1 MIKCQLNTDCEGPIS
16 LNDNAL
22 ELTCH
27 FIPQGMKFFSQVS
40 GYDDYLADIAKRP
53 GYKAGDTLRLIS
65 PFLKAYG
72 ATNLKIERYSEAN
85 LSLVPGAKEI
95 LQFIRQRIPIF
106 IVSTSYEPYIRVLCR
121 LLDFPLE
128 NVYCTK
134 LDIDGYEIE
143 ERETKRLKE
152 LVEEI
157 VAMPPLE
164 MSSDVQYLQ
173 DLSLETQKIIA
184 RLDDIF
190 WREMASM
197 KCGRLLKEINPVG
210 GWEKAQAVLD
220 SLAKTGNSLSE
231 VIYVGDSITD
241 VEALDLVRRN
251 GGLAISFNG
260 NRYSLKAAEIACI
273 SGHVI
278 VIAIL
283 TCAFSKGGK
292 EKTLWLVRNWNHS
305 AIRQSGVNDLLMD
318 ELISLYP
325 STLPR
330 VEIITDSN
338 RNEIID
344 ESETFR
350 RRLRGGAG
358 RLG

>member
-27 FIPQGMKFFSQVS
+27 FIPHGMKFFSQVS
-40 GYDDYLADIAKRP
+40 GYDDYLADIAKREK
-53 GYKAGDTLRLIS
+53 YKAGDTLRLIL

-85 LSLVPGAKEI
+85 LSLVSGAKES
-95 LQFIRQRIPIF
+95 LQFIRQRMPIF
-106 IVSTSYEPYIRVLCR
+106 IVSTSYEPYIRALCR
-121 LLDFPLE
+121 LLDFSLE
-128 NVYCTK
+128 DVYCTK

-143 ERETKRLKE
+143 EWETKRLKE
-152 LVEEI
+152 LAEEI
-157 VAMPPLE
+157 IAMPPLE
-164 MSSDVQYLQ
+164 LPTCRTGRRRLR
-173 DLSLETQKIIA
+173 DLPLEPQKIIA

-190 WREMASM
+190 WREIASM
-197 KCGRLLKEINPVG
+197 KCGRLLEEINPIG

-220 SLAKTGNSLSE
+220 SLTKTGNSLSE

-241 VEALDLVRRN
+241 VEALDLVRGN

-273 SGHVI
+273 SSHVI

-283 TCAFSKGGK
+283 TCVFSKGGK
-292 EKTLWLVRNWNHS
+292 GKTLWLARNWSHS
-305 AIRQSGVNDLLMD
+305 AIRQSGIDYFLMD

-325 STLPR
+325 RTLPR
-330 VEIITDSN
+330 VETITDSN
-338 RNEIID
+338 RNELIK

-350 RRLRGGAG
+350 KRLRG
-358 RLG
+358 

>member
-40 GYDDYLADIAKRP
+40 GYDDYLADIVKRP
-53 GYKAGDTLRLIS
+53 GYKAGDTLRLIL

-85 LSLVPGAKEI
+85 LSVVPGAKEI
-95 LQFIRQRIPIF
+95 LRFIGERMPIF
-106 IVSTSYEPYIRVLCR
+106 IVSTSYEPYIRALCR
-121 LLDFPLE
+121 LLDFPIE
-128 NVYCTK
+128 YVYCTK
-134 LDIDGYEIE
+134 LNIDGCEIE
-143 ERETKRLKE
+143 EWEIKRLKE
-152 LVEEI
+152 LAEEI
-157 VAMPPLE
+157 LRMLPLKL
-164 MSSDVQYLQ
+164 SDVRSLQ
-173 DLSLETQKIIA
+173 DLPLKTQKIIA

-190 WREMASM
+190 WREITSM
-197 KCGRLLKEINPVG
+197 KCGRLLKETNPIG
-210 GWEKAQAVLD
+210 GWEKAQAILD

-231 VIYVGDSITD
+231 VIYVGDGITD

-278 VIAIL
+278 VVAIL
-283 TCAFSKGGK
+283 TDAFSKRGKGG
-292 EKTLWLVRNWNHS
+292 TLWLARNWSHS
-305 AIRQSGVNDLLMD
+305 AIRQSGIDDLLMD
-318 ELISLYP
+318 ALISLYP

-330 VEIITDSN
+330 VETITDSN
-338 RNEIID
+338 RNELIK

-350 RRLRGGAG
+350 ERLRGEAG